1 MTCLSSHTVIYYFKV
16 LQYSIIRARPLET
29 SAGVWSSICQ
39 SLDCAVPDDTTLCNL
54 NESVWLNT
62 LRNPY
67 SSRSYEAQHKKSF
80 VLTCPQMCNTAA
92 RPCIAQFLHVLYD
105 KVKSGFKCIC
115 LGDRVMVE
123 KCVFYFW
130 LAFKSCNP
138 VFLAWDYLHLPLV
151 LQNI

>member
-39 SLDCAVPDDTTLCNL
+39 SLDCAVPDDTTLCYL

-67 SSRSYEAQHKKSF
+67 SSRSYAAQHKNSF
-80 VLTCPQMCNTAA
+80 LLTCSQTCNTAA
-92 RPCIAQFLHVLYD
+92 RPCIAQFLRVLYD

-115 LGDRVMVE
+115 LGDRVIVE
-123 KCVFYFW
+123 IHVYFIFDW
-130 LAFKSCNP
+130 HLNP
-138 VFLAWDYLHLPLV
+138 AIPCF
-151 LQNI
+151 